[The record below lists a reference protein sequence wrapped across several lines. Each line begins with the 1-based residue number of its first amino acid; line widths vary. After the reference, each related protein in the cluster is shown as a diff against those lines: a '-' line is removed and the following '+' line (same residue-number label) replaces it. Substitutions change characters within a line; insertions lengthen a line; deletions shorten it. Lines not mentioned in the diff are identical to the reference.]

1 MLFGSMVPSRSF
13 LVVAP
18 DGVMNIGVKANR
30 SSPAAASAAS
40 RSFLFADAH
49 HSRKDF
55 EGRRNLFRPASFSS
69 RCALPTSTWC
79 SVDDLWFGHTTVA
92 SWWAFL
98 GLTPFVRRA
107 PTRESGYTSP
117 NDAILM
123 SLHPEVKWFALGDFF
138 DQIWYLRQYGVPL
151 E

>member
-1 MLFGSMVPSRSF
+1 MLFGSIVPSRSF
-13 LVVAP
+13 FVVAP
-18 DGVMNIGVKANR
+18 DGVINIGEKVNR

-40 RSFLFADAH
+40 RSFLFADAYH
-49 HSRKDF
+49 KRKDF

-79 SVDDLWFGHTTVA
+79 SVDDLWLGHTTVA

-107 PTRESGYTSP
+107 PTRESGYTEASGSMTS
-117 NDAILM
+117 ARRRLSGRSI
-123 SLHPEVKWFALGDFF
+123 SCTG
-138 DQIWYLRQYGVPL
+138 
-151 E
+151 